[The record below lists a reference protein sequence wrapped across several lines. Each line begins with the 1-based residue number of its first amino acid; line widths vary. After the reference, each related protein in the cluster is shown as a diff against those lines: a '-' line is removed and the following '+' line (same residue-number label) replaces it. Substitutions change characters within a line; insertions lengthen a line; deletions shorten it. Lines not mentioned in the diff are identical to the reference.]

1 MKLFISRGTV
11 PFSGICNSSAERGQG
26 SKFFLSNFFMNST
39 ILGGEESM
47 KEMKAMKAMK
57 GNNSFYIK
65 ENFSMILVRF
75 FCKSSNEKMGEEKIC
90 DRNIR
95 VFL

>member
-1 MKLFISRGTV
+1 
-11 PFSGICNSSAERGQG
+11 
-26 SKFFLSNFFMNST
+26 
-39 ILGGEESM
+39 M

-57 GNNSFYIK
+57 GNKSFYIK